1 MAAVL
6 ADRAPAG
13 IGRDFVRHGA
23 GISGVCLLYTS
34 SVKAWMPG
42 SLPAEIKKICR
53 SGKEAVKKVLSDLRI
68 CREMNED
75 AARAGIRPNAQR

>member
-1 MAAVL
+1 M
-6 ADRAPAG
+6 
-13 IGRDFVRHGA
+13 
-23 GISGVCLLYTS
+23 
-34 SVKAWMPG
+34 KAWMPG

>member
-1 MAAVL
+1 MSDTPLQQRSIWLAAL
-6 ADRAPAG
+6 PGSGAFDFRG
-13 IGRDFVRHGA
+13 IRQ
-23 GISGVCLLYTS
+23 ISM
-34 SVKAWMPG
+34 KAWMPG

-53 SGKEAVKKVLSDLRI
+53 SGNEAVKKVLIDLRI